1 MTHLVLSVEQLVG
14 FQWHIFIFEMENFST
29 IVSCFFFLIAFT
41 SSMKNISMFVESGSF
56 EEEEFRLCVLKS

>member
-29 IVSCFFFLIAFT
+29 IVSFFYFFYSIYILNE
-41 SSMKNISMFVESGSF
+41 KH
-56 EEEEFRLCVLKS
+56 